1 MKNRHLSVKRLF
13 LWICIGLILSMTAIT
28 FLLFFLTLEVE
39 VLIAGAAL
47 IVCAL
52 VWFLVL
58 TQAFGKRL
66 SRFTS
71 DLCKILDNMM
81 DGNEE
86 PESAANIETIF
97 SRINHR
103 LIRLYQI
110 MRENRYKV
118 EEERQELQA
127 LVSDISH
134 QVKHRLVI

>member
-39 VLIAGAAL
+39 VLIAGGAL

-118 EEERQELQA
+118 EEEWLPCEYCRNF
-127 LVSDISH
+127 
-134 QVKHRLVI
+134 

>member
-39 VLIAGAAL
+39 VLIAGGAL

-97 SRINHR
+97 SRINP
-103 LIRLYQI
+103 
-110 MRENRYKV
+110 
-118 EEERQELQA
+118 
-127 LVSDISH
+127 VSYTH
-134 QVKHRLVI
+134 LRAHET